1 MKQIAAWRTLVLDY
15 HRIRKQYL
23 LDVREAQRAPVF
35 SNTSIDRKLPLEGI
49 VMILEDL
56 AKTGNAEPLDK
67 QKHR

>member
-1 MKQIAAWRTLVLDY
+1 MKY
-15 HRIRKQYL
+15 FYL
-23 LDVREAQRAPVF
+23 IYL
-35 SNTSIDRKLPLEGI
+35 NCYIGKLPLEGI